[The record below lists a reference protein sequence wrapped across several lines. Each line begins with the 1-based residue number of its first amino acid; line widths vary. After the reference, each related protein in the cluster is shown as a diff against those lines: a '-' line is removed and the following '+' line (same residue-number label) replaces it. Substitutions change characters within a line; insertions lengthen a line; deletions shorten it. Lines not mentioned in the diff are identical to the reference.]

1 MLADFK
7 AGKTYLIL
15 FDQSNNTDAS
25 DVKMNGSIL
34 EEISSFK
41 MLGLTFTSKVDW
53 GPYIISITK
62 TGTKKI
68 GA

>member
-7 AGKTYLIL
+7 AGKTYLIS
-15 FDQSNNTDAS
+15 FDQSNNTGAS

-41 MLGLTFTSKVDW
+41 MLGFTFTSKVDW

-62 TGTKKI
+62 TATKKI